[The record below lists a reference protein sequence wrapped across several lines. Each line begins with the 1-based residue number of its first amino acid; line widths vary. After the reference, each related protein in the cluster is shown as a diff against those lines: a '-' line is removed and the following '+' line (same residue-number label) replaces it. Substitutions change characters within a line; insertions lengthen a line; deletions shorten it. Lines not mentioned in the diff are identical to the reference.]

1 MHAHSNWS
9 FDGKWTLDQ
18 LAVAFAARNCDVLL
32 MTEHDQGFTE
42 DRRREY
48 WDACRAAST
57 KKILIVPGI
66 EYSDPT
72 NTVHILV
79 WGDIPFLGTG
89 IETQRMLEEASHLG
103 AISVFAHP
111 SRRNA
116 WRAFRKDWLGH
127 IHGIEQWNRK
137 TDGWSPSREA
147 SRLIK
152 ETGVSPTV
160 GLDFHSPKQ
169 FFPLTL
175 LLDIEGKP
183 DEKNLVE
190 SLRMGRFGCRA
201 FGAKAG
207 LFSRGIIGS
216 GMRGLEA
223 CRRMAARSYH
233 RISGH

>member
-1 MHAHSNWS
+1 MHAHSDWS
-9 FDGKWTLDQ
+9 YDGKWTLDE
-18 LAVAFAARNCDVLL
+18 LAIAFAARNYNVLL

-57 KKILIVPGI
+57 EKILIVPGM

-72 NTVHILV
+72 NTVHMLV

-89 IETQRMLEEASHLG
+89 IETQRMLERASNLG

-116 WRAFRKDWLGH
+116 WKAFRRDWLGH

-137 TDGWSPSREA
+137 TDGWSPSLEA
-147 SRLIK
+147 GRLIE
-152 ETGVSPTV
+152 ETGVSPAV

-169 FFPLTL
+169 FFPLAL
-175 LLDIEGKP
+175 HLDIEG
-183 DEKNLVE
+183 EANENSVME
-190 SLRMGRFGCRA
+190 ALRTGNFSCKA
-201 FGAKAG
+201 FGAKADIFNG
-207 LFSRGIIGS
+207 GIIGS
-216 GMRGLEA
+216 GARCLEA
-223 CRRMAARSYH
+223 CRRIAARSYH